1 MGEKRRYMRFNVL
14 MDAFSKGKSEK
25 KLKVNNFSREGLGIL
40 SDEFIPEGENL
51 EVEVMIPGDNIP
63 VVVSGE
69 VTWADKAAA
78 DKDLHRSGI
87 KFKDIGNSDRTR
99 LLHYIY
105 GKWMLPKVDEQQ

>member
-1 MGEKRRYMRFNVL
+1 MGEKRKYMRFNIL
-14 MDAFSKGKSEK
+14 MDALAKTDSEK

-40 SDEFIPEGENL
+40 SEEFIPEGEDL

-69 VTWADKAAA
+69 ITWADEAKA
-78 DKDLHRSGI
+78 DKGQHRSGL
-87 KFKDIGNSDRTR
+87 KFKDIGNSDRSR

-105 GKWMLPKVDEQQ
+105 EKWMLPKVDAQ